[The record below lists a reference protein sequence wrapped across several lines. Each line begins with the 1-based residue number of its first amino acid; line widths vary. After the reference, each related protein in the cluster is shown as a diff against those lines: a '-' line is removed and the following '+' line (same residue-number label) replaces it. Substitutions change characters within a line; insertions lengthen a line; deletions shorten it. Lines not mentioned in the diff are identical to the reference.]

1 MGGSPGQP
9 LANVCLTAQSCR
21 NDNFISSWWA
31 ATTTRFTR
39 LTVYVMENG
48 QRIQFNAER
57 CLKKT
62 GKVVIRHRDIQDFKI
77 TYILIKY
84 SFEMFYINCG

>member
-1 MGGSPGQP
+1 
-9 LANVCLTAQSCR
+9 
-21 NDNFISSWWA
+21 
-31 ATTTRFTR
+31 
-39 LTVYVMENG
+39 MENG